1 MKTIEKGVIYDTD
14 DSRLIISAALGE
26 CYAVKLWLTSTE
38 KWLQEYEFM
47 DENNTSRTKLI
58 VITKEAALGIMEL
71 IQDDAD
77 SFVIHESDDYT
88 IVDLMIKYFNDM
100 LKKES

>member
-14 DSRLIISAALGE
+14 DARLIITAALGE
-26 CYAVKLWLTSTE
+26 GYTIKLWLTATE
-38 KWLQEYEFM
+38 KWLEEYEFM

-58 VITKEAALGIMEL
+58 VITKEAALGLMEL

-77 SFVIHESDDYT
+77 SFVIHECDDYT
-88 IVDLMIKYFNDM
+88 IVDVMIKYFNDM